1 MPAVSD
7 QSRAAITDYRWFRV
21 GPDGLPRGARNVVWP
36 PTAIC
41 TPSTG
46 HSKRSAA
53 ANRLFDF
60 AGTPHGPTKYQH
72 ISQ

>member
-41 TPSTG
+41 HAEHRPLQT
-46 HSKRSAA
+46 
-53 ANRLFDF
+53 
-60 AGTPHGPTKYQH
+60 
-72 ISQ
+72 ISRC